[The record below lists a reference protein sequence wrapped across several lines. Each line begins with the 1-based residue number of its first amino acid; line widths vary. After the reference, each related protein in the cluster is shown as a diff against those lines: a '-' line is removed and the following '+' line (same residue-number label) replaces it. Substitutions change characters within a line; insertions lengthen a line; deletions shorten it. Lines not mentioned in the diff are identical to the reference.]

1 MASSLIQYRPGQNG
15 GKISDYDFKC
25 NSVNEN
31 GSISIFFI
39 GCDWWEIL
47 INLNNGLA
55 PNKRQAI
62 IYTKM
67 TNFSDAYMQH

>member
-1 MASSLIQYRPGQNG
+1 MAE
-15 GKISDYDFKC
+15 KIAVDDFKC

-31 GSISIFFI
+31 ESVSTFFI
-39 GCDWWEIL
+39 VRDWWEII
-47 INLNNGLA
+47 INLNNVLA

-67 TNFSDAYMQH
+67 TKFSDAYMQY